1 MGLEEGKKVL
11 FSSYNGS
18 LTLTPVDEE
27 ILKIL
32 RKVRGSGRELS
43 PAEKRRR
50 QKELKTMTQ
59 SELARKFGF
68 NNLWVAPEVL
78 QITGDKNNVHPQGQD
93 ADHKKGLRREYSL
106 RLLLIF
112 MVEI

>member
-1 MGLEEGKKVL
+1 MSTEMGTMSSRGQICIPRTIREEMGLEEGKKVL

-32 RKVRGSGRELS
+32 RKVSGSGRELS

-68 NNLWVAPEVL
+68 NNL
-78 QITGDKNNVHPQGQD
+78 
-93 ADHKKGLRREYSL
+93 
-106 RLLLIF
+106 
-112 MVEI
+112 